1 MNLLCLLK
9 LKKLMK
15 KILNYITVLSLSLFV
30 FGCGGPTIDMNSVDR
45 DDLDLN
51 FGSGSEPGELS
62 TYKGVPITGSVGRF
76 NDDGQLSFE
85 KFFKEGIE
93 DGLEVNYDASGQLVY
108 KKEFKDGK
116 EVFYESY
123 LNGRLQTKTT
133 IYKDGVELCTES
145 YHENGQVYRRN
156 TIITPKTDSTYAVE
170 NIEFYDEN
178 GNIDVEQT
186 EENNRKGFN

>member
-1 MNLLCLLK
+1 
-9 LKKLMK
+9 MK

-51 FGSGSEPGELS
+51 YGVGSEPGKLS

-76 NDDGQLSFE
+76 NEDGQLSFE

-93 DGLEVNYDASGQLVY
+93 DGLEVDYYKSGQLDY

-116 EVFYESY
+116 EVFSEAYFD
-123 LNGRLQTKTT
+123 GRLTAKTT
-133 IYKDGVELCTES
+133 IYKDGVALCMEH
-145 YHENGQVYRRN
+145 YHENGQVSMRR
-156 TIITPKTDSTYAVE
+156 TIITPKTDSTNAVE
-170 NIEFYDEN
+170 NKEFYDEN
-178 GNIDVEQT
+178 GNVDVEQT
-186 EENNRKGFN
+186 EEYNRKGFN